1 MDAIIMA
8 GGFGSRLGM
17 GEKPCVELLGKP
29 LISYVIDTLLNTE
42 SISGI
47 YVAVSPAT
55 PKTASYVEEEYEGR
69 VHVIPTGGG
78 NYVGDMVYAV
88 KAACIS
94 DPLMVLMSDLPLLT
108 PNLLEKVISEYK
120 NCGKP
125 AMSIFSPISVC
136 KSLGIRPDT
145 VFNWE
150 GGGKLIVPS
159 GVNIMDGKNVDH
171 EQEYVS
177 LVMDDIEFAL
187 NINTVDDLNKCKEMI
202 LERKAKSIKN

>member
-29 LISYVIDTLLNTE
+29 LISYVIDALQKTE
-42 SISGI
+42 NIGDI

-55 PKTASYVEEEYEGR
+55 PKTASYVEEEYDGK
-69 VHVIPTGGG
+69 VQVIPTGGG

-108 PNLLEKVISEYK
+108 PELLEKVIAEYK
-120 NCGKP
+120 VCGKP

-145 VFNWE
+145 VFNW
-150 GGGKLIVPS
+150 GGEGKLIVPS
-159 GVNIMDGKNVDH
+159 GVNILDGKDVDH
-171 EQEYVS
+171 EQDYVS
-177 LVMDDIEFAL
+177 LVMDDVEFAL
-187 NINTVDDLNKCKEMI
+187 NINTADDLKRCKEMI
-202 LERKAKSIKN
+202 LERDANSIKN

>member
-29 LISYVIDTLLNTE
+29 LISYVIDTLMKTE
-42 SISGI
+42 SIGDI

-55 PKTASYVEEEYEGR
+55 PKTASYVEEEYEGK

-88 KAACIS
+88 KAACIG
-94 DPLMVLMSDLPLLT
+94 DPLMILMSDLPLLT
-108 PNLLEKVISEYK
+108 PDLLEKVVSEYEV
-120 NCGKP
+120 CGKP
-125 AMSIFSPISVC
+125 AMSIFTPLSVC

-150 GGGKLIVPS
+150 GGGNLIVPS
-159 GVNIMDGKNVDH
+159 GVNILDGKDVDN

-177 LVMDDIEFAL
+177 LILDDIEFAL
-187 NINTVDDLNKCKEMI
+187 NINTVDDLKRCKKML
-202 LERKAKSIKN
+202 LERNAGSIKN

>member
-29 LISYVIDTLLNTE
+29 LISYVIDALQKTE
-42 SISGI
+42 SIGDI

-55 PKTASYVEEEYEGR
+55 PRTASYVEEEYEGK
-69 VHVIPTGGG
+69 VQVIPTGGG

-94 DPLMVLMSDLPLLT
+94 DPLMILMSDLPLLT
-108 PNLLEKVISEYK
+108 PDLLEKVIDEYK
-120 NCGKP
+120 VCGKP

-136 KSLGIRPDT
+136 KNLGIRPDT
-145 VFNWE
+145 VFNW
-150 GGGKLIVPS
+150 GGEGKLIVPS
-159 GVNIMDGKNVDH
+159 GVNIMDGKDVEH

-187 NINTVDDLNKCKEMI
+187 NINTVDDLKRCKEMI
-202 LERKAKSIKN
+202 LERDAGSIRN

>member
-29 LISYVIDTLLNTE
+29 LITYVIDTLQRTG
-42 SISGI
+42 SIGDI

-55 PKTASYVEEEYEGR
+55 PRTASFIQEKYDGKVM
-69 VHVIPTGGG
+69 VIPTGGG

-88 KAACIS
+88 KAACIT
-94 DPLMVLMSDLPLLT
+94 DPLLILMADLPLLT
-108 PNLLEKVISEYK
+108 PELLEKVIKEYK
-120 NCGKP
+120 TCGKP
-125 AMSIFSPISVC
+125 AMSIFSPICVC

-150 GGGKLIVPS
+150 GKGELIVPS
-159 GVNIMDGKNVDH
+159 GINIMDGNDVDH
-171 EQEYVS
+171 EQDYVS
-177 LVMDDIEFAL
+177 LVLDNIELAL
-187 NINTVDDLNKCKEMI
+187 NINTVEDLQRCKDI
-202 LERKAKSIKN
+202 LLERKAESISN

>member
-17 GEKPCVELLGKP
+17 GEKPFVDLLGKP
-29 LISYVIDTLLNTE
+29 LISYVIDALQKTE
-42 SISGI
+42 SIDDI

-55 PKTASYVEEEYEGR
+55 PKTASYIEEKYEGK
-69 VHVIPTGGG
+69 VQVIPTGGG

-88 KAACIS
+88 KVACINK
-94 DPLMVLMSDLPLLT
+94 PLMILMSDLPLLS
-108 PNLLEKVISEYK
+108 PALLEKVIAEYK
-120 NCGKP
+120 VCGKP

-145 VFNWE
+145 VFNWDGE
-150 GGGKLIVPS
+150 GKLIVPS
-159 GVNIMDGKNVDH
+159 GVNIMDGKDVEH

-187 NINTVDDLNKCKEMI
+187 NVNTVDDLKRCKEMI
-202 LERKAKSIKN
+202 LERDAKSIKN

>member
-1 MDAIIMA
+1 MA

-29 LISYVIDTLLNTE
+29 LISYVIDALQKTE
-42 SISGI
+42 NIGDI

-55 PKTASYVEEEYEGR
+55 PKTASYVEEEYDGK
-69 VHVIPTGGG
+69 VQVIPTGGG

-108 PNLLEKVISEYK
+108 PELLEKVIAEYK
-120 NCGKP
+120 ICGKP
-125 AMSIFSPISVC
+125 AMSIFSPIYVC

-145 VFNWE
+145 VFNW
-150 GGGKLIVPS
+150 GGEGKLIVPS
-159 GVNIMDGKNVDH
+159 GVNILDGKDVDH
-171 EQEYVS
+171 EQDYVS
-177 LVMDDIEFAL
+177 LVMDDVEFAL
-187 NINTVDDLNKCKEMI
+187 NINTADDLKRCKEMI
-202 LERKAKSIKN
+202 LERDANSIKN

>member
-29 LISYVIDTLLNTE
+29 LISYVIDTLQKTE
-42 SISGI
+42 SIGDI

-55 PKTASYVEEEYEGR
+55 PKTASYVEEKYEGK
-69 VHVIPTGGG
+69 VQVIPTGGG

-94 DPLMVLMSDLPLLT
+94 DPLLILMSDLPLLT
-108 PNLLEKVISEYK
+108 PDLLEKVIAEYK
-120 NCGKP
+120 VCGKP

-145 VFNWE
+145 VFNW
-150 GGGKLIVPS
+150 GGEGKLIVPS
-159 GVNIMDGKNVDH
+159 GVNIMDGKDVDH
-171 EQEYVS
+171 EQDYVS
-177 LVMDDIEFAL
+177 LVMDDVEFAL
-187 NINTVDDLNKCKEMI
+187 NINTVDDLKRCKEMI
-202 LERKAKSIKN
+202 SERDAKSIRN

>member
-29 LISYVIDTLLNTE
+29 LISYVIDALQDT
-42 SISGI
+42 GAVGDI

-55 PKTASYVEEEYEGR
+55 PDTASFVENEYDGE
-69 VHVIPTGGG
+69 VQVIPTGGG

-88 KAACIS
+88 KAACITE
-94 DPLMVLMSDLPLLT
+94 PLLILMADIPLLT
-108 PNLLEKVISEYK
+108 PELLERIIEDYKV
-120 NCGKP
+120 CGKP

-145 VFNWE
+145 VFNWD
-150 GGGKLIVPS
+150 GKLIVPS
-159 GVNIMDGKNVDH
+159 GINILDGSDVDH

-177 LVMDDIEFAL
+177 LVMDDVELAL
-187 NINTVDDLNKCKEMI
+187 NINTVEDLKRCKEI
-202 LERKAKSIKN
+202 LLERRSGPISN

>member
-1 MDAIIMA
+1 MA

-29 LISYVIDTLLNTE
+29 LISYVIDALQKTE
-42 SISGI
+42 NIGDI

-55 PKTASYVEEEYEGR
+55 PKTASYVEEEYDGK
-69 VHVIPTGGG
+69 VQVIPTGGG

-108 PNLLEKVISEYK
+108 PELLEKVIAEYK
-120 NCGKP
+120 VCGKP

-145 VFNWE
+145 VFNW
-150 GGGKLIVPS
+150 GGEGKLIVPS
-159 GVNIMDGKNVDH
+159 GVNILDGKDVDH
-171 EQEYVS
+171 EQDYVS
-177 LVMDDIEFAL
+177 LVMDDVEFAL
-187 NINTVDDLNKCKEMI
+187 NINTADDLKRCKEMI
-202 LERKAKSIKN
+202 LERDANSIKN